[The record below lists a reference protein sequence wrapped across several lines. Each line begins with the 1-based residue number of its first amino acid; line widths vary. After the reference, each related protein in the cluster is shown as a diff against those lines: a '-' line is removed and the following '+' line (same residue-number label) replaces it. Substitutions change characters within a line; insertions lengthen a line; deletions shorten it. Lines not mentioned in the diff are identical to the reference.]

1 MRTIF
6 VIISLLS
13 AAFFTACADD
23 APAAD
28 TAPAVDSTSFIRK
41 QIDAD
46 RKELMLDTF
55 IKARFDN
62 DQFSGSVLI
71 AQRGIILYKKNI
83 GWEDKLHHRKLS
95 DSSAIQLASVSK
107 QFTAAAIMLLQQRG
121 VLRYHDAVK
130 KYLPSFPYDG
140 VTVHHLLTH
149 RGGLDRYTNVCD
161 NYYRQVGEEP
171 ERFSTDSALEILQL
185 KCPRPARQP
194 DTKFEYSNTGYAYLA
209 KIVETVTDTA
219 FAEFMRINFFLP
231 LDMHHTYVGTDGKQH
246 QHQAKGYYKNWNGW
260 QDNFLDSVN
269 GDKGVYSTVDDMF
282 KWDHALRNG
291 TILSKKT
298 LEQAYT
304 PFSPDLQGKRYWN
317 YGYGW
322 RIINFNNGKKAVFHN
337 GWWHGFTSAFY
348 RDLSDDITI
357 IILCNKYNKGIYNT
371 RAIVKLLGG
380 TVVDLPEE
388 AEEGGEDITP
398 ATRKKK

>member
-1 MRTIF
+1 
-6 VIISLLS
+6 
-13 AAFFTACADD
+13 
-23 APAAD
+23 
-28 TAPAVDSTSFIRK
+28 
-41 QIDAD
+41 
-46 RKELMLDTF
+46 
-55 IKARFDN
+55 
-62 DQFSGSVLI
+62 
-71 AQRGIILYKKNI
+71 
-83 GWEDKLHHRKLS
+83 
-95 DSSAIQLASVSK
+95 
-107 QFTAAAIMLLQQRG
+107 
-121 VLRYHDAVK
+121 
-130 KYLPSFPYDG
+130 
-140 VTVHHLLTH
+140 
-149 RGGLDRYTNVCD
+149 
-161 NYYRQVGEEP
+161 
-171 ERFSTDSALEILQL
+171 
-185 KCPRPARQP
+185 
-194 DTKFEYSNTGYAYLA
+194 
-209 KIVETVTDTA
+209 
-219 FAEFMRINFFLP
+219 
-231 LDMHHTYVGTDGKQH
+231 
-246 QHQAKGYYKNWNGW
+246 
-260 QDNFLDSVN
+260 
-269 GDKGVYSTVDDMF
+269 VYSSVDDMF